1 MKMNSYELS
10 RSFTDWCFANPE
22 KVKPIHYAIYF
33 FAIEHC
39 NRLGWKDK
47 FGFPSQMVMEAIGV
61 KNWRTYSNGL
71 DELVEFGFIEMVEI
85 SKNQYSSNIIA
96 IVKNTKAHTKALDKA
111 LSKHIQKHSTKH
123 SQSTVSIDKQL
134 NNITKNK
141 EQEREE
147 RTPELIEPTIIYT
160 SPEIEIQEQRKVAP
174 KESENEI
181 VVYPAEEIKIRL
193 SEWEYELIENSCKVL
208 KISRE
213 EYKAGVD
220 LFLYQQGEEGLRKDY
235 TDVKKHFRSW
245 LKNNITNIRKS
256 INNQNNSNGKP
267 QKIGGIDIETLKR
280 NHATIEQFKRK
291 EQDSGNNDW

>member
-1 MKMNSYELS
+1 MAEGKKSFIAYSDWDGMFQVLPDEVAGKLIKHIFSYVND
-10 RSFTDWCFANPE
+10 RNPE
-22 KVKPIHYAIYF
+22 SNDFVIVALFEQIKTTLKRDLAKWEQQREQRSE
-33 FAIEHC
+33 AGKTSAK
-39 NRLGWKDK
+39 NR
-47 FGFPSQMVMEAIGV
+47 
-61 KNWRTYSNGL
+61 
-71 DELVEFGFIEMVEI
+71 
-85 SKNQYSSNIIA
+85 
-96 IVKNTKAHTKALDKA
+96 
-111 LSKHIQKHSTKH
+111 STKFNER
-123 SQSTVSIDKQL
+123 SNPLNEKVRNPTVSVSVNVNDIVND
-134 NNITKNK
+134 NVNEEK
-141 EQEREE
+141 EEE
-147 RTPELIEPTIIYT
+147 RAHETFEPTVIFT
-160 SPEIEIQEQRKVAP
+160 SPQIEIQEQRKVAP

-256 INNQNNSNGKP
+256 INNQNNSNGKS

>member
-1 MKMNSYELS
+1 MAEGKKSFIAYSDWDGMFQVLPDEVAGKLIKHIFSYVND
-10 RSFTDWCFANPE
+10 RNPE
-22 KVKPIHYAIYF
+22 SNDFVIVALFEQIKTTLKRDLAKWEQQREQRSE
-33 FAIEHC
+33 AGKTSAK
-39 NRLGWKDK
+39 NR
-47 FGFPSQMVMEAIGV
+47 
-61 KNWRTYSNGL
+61 
-71 DELVEFGFIEMVEI
+71 
-85 SKNQYSSNIIA
+85 
-96 IVKNTKAHTKALDKA
+96 
-111 LSKHIQKHSTKH
+111 STKFNER
-123 SQSTVSIDKQL
+123 SNPLNEKVRNPTVSVSVNVND
-134 NNITKNK
+134 NVNGNVN
-141 EQEREE
+141 EEREE
-147 RTPELIEPTIIYT
+147 HAHETFEPKIIFT

-220 LFLYQQGEEGLRKDY
+220 LFLYQQGEEGLKKDY

-280 NHATIEQFKRK
+280 NHATIEEFKRK